1 MKIVLKRLLVPT
13 DFSDKSAVALTYG
26 IALVQQFGASLHLL
40 HVIDAIV
47 GGETLPLQPG
57 PREDVGRAIES
68 TAWED
73 LRRVV
78 PPDDQKRLR
87 AELALGWGTPF
98 VEIVRYARAHEIDLI
113 AMGTH
118 GRSGVKH
125 LVMGS
130 VAEHVVR
137 SAPCPVLTVRHPEHE
152 FVMP

>member
-1 MKIVLKRLLVPT
+1 MRIVLRRILVPT
-13 DFSDKSAVALTYG
+13 DFSDKSGAALTYG
-26 IALVQQFGASLHLL
+26 IALVEQFEASLHLL
-40 HVIDAIV
+40 HIVETIV
-47 GGETLPLQPG
+47 GGETLPWQLG
-57 PREDVGRAIES
+57 PREDVERAIES
-68 TAWED
+68 HAWDD
-73 LRRVV
+73 LRGLL

-125 LVMGS
+125 LLMGS
-130 VAEHVVR
+130 VAENVVR

-152 FVMP
+152 FVLP